1 MAWTSRYGRGVCGFA
16 LAMLAAMASAAAGPV
31 KEYELKA
38 ALLYNFASFTT
49 WPASVPAGMT
59 VCVLGSD
66 PFGPALDALAE
77 KTLRNAT
84 VEVRRIKQ
92 ARDAQGCHVVYLSEA
107 GAGNLAMVLEG
118 LRGMPVLTVA
128 DGEDVAQ
135 RGVMIGLRLEGSRL
149 VFDVNSATM
158 QAAGLVV
165 SSKLLRLAR
174 TVYSSP

>member
-1 MAWTSRYGRGVCGFA
+1 MTWTSRSVRGLCGFA
-16 LAMLAAMASAAAGPV
+16 LAVLAAMAAAAASPV
-31 KEYELKA
+31 SEYELKA
-38 ALLYNFASFTT
+38 ALLYNFASFTA
-49 WPASVPAGMT
+49 WPASAPDGMT

-66 PFGPALDALAE
+66 PFGPALDALAG
-77 KTLRNAT
+77 KSLRGAA
-84 VEVRRIKQ
+84 VEVRRVRQ
-92 ARDAQGCHVVYLSEA
+92 AREAQGCHVMYLSEA
-107 GAGNLAMVLEG
+107 GTGNLATVLEE
-118 LRGMPVLTVA
+118 LRGKPVLTVA

-174 TVYSSP
+174 TVYPSP